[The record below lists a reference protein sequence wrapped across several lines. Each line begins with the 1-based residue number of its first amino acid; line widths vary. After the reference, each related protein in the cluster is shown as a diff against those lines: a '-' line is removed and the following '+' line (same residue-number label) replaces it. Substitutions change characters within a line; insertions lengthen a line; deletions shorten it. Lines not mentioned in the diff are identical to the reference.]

1 MAVNLTIAAVS
12 GPVGP
17 YPLENGLIGEDVTVT
32 GAASANDDTGT
43 YTTKYVK
50 QPLRF
55 MGPFSYSFSGQV
67 MTLTDKQGIGSTVQA
82 GTIVG
87 YP

>member
-1 MAVNLTIAAVS
+1 MAVNLTIALAS
-12 GPVGP
+12 SHQP
-17 YPLENGLIGEDVTVT
+17 YPFGNGLIAEDVTIT
-32 GAASANDDTGT
+32 GANSANDDTGA
-43 YTTKYVK
+43 YTTQFVK

-55 MGPFSYSFSGQV
+55 LGAFSYSFSGQV
-67 MTLTDKQGIGSTVQA
+67 MTLTDKQGIGTTVQA

>member
-1 MAVNLTIAAVS
+1 MAANLTIATAS
-12 GPVGP
+12 DQQP
-17 YPLENGLIGEDVTVT
+17 YPYSNGLIAEDVTIT

-43 YTTKYVK
+43 YTTKYVR

-55 MGPFSYSFSGQV
+55 IGAFSYSFSGQV
-67 MTLTDKQGIGSTVQA
+67 MTLTDKQGIGTTVQS
-82 GTIVG
+82 GTVVG